1 MRCMS
6 ADLGTY
12 TAAGTKSKNTVARRY
27 TVYLLYWYKSTN
39 TEQEAGAALS
49 MRQARLSASLF
60 ALLYQ

>member
-1 MRCMS
+1 MS
-6 ADLGTY
+6 AYLGTC
-12 TAAGTKSKNTVARRY
+12 TAAGTISTNTAARMY

-39 TEQEAGAALS
+39 TEQEAGAGLS